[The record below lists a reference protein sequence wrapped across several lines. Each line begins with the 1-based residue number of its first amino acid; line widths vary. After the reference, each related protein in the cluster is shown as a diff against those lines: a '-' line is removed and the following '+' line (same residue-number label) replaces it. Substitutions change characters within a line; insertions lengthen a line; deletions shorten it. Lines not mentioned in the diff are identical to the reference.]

1 LTSIFISHSSLDNC
15 LASEVKGWLDE
26 QAFDNVFLDFDKE
39 TGIEVGKD
47 WARELYD
54 QVSRCQ
60 AVRDYRE

>member
-15 LASEVKGWLDE
+15 LASEVKGWLGE

-47 WARELYD
+47 
-54 QVSRCQ
+54 
-60 AVRDYRE
+60 